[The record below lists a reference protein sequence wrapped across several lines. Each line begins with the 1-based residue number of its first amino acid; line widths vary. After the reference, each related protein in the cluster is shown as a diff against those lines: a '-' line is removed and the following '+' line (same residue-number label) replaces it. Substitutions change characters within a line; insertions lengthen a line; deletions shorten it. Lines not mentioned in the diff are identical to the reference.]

1 MPLLTVSIFELLG
14 SVVHAQHPGGKKIL
28 LKNCGKD
35 ATEAFWTYHG
45 EKVLEKTGKDFE
57 IGEFKDSAKL

>member
-1 MPLLTVSIFELLG
+1 MLTSFRLHHRIVSSAYE
-14 SVVHAQHPGGKKIL
+14 QHPGGKKIL

-45 EKVLEKTGKDFE
+45 EKVLEKVGKEYE
-57 IGEFKDSAKL
+57 IGEYKASAKL